1 MEEKTNEN
9 ISRWD
14 QFNLI
19 IDNQE
24 LDIKEKGLLLIL
36 FRFVN
41 YKTGYADPSRDLLK
55 KLYGTKRNETLDNVL
70 KSLINKKYILRESG
84 KGCKNRTKYKLLIGT
99 ENGSIPKN
107 VSITKNGGSIG
118 TENGTTIGTENGTQ
132 KENIKEKE
140 KKIIYKDLKFID
152 DVIDKVKI
160 TEEQYQKLIDKY
172 SLDLVNKQIL
182 ALDNYIANGK
192 GKKYKEHYR
201 VLNLW
206 CQKDNES
213 NRGNLTKNLIE
224 EEEKYI
230 TG

>member
-1 MEEKTNEN
+1 MEQKTKEN
-9 ISRWD
+9 IDRWE

-41 YKTGYADPSRDLLK
+41 CNTGYANPSRELLK

-99 ENGSIPKN
+99 ENVSIPKN
-107 VSITKNGGSIG
+107 VSIPRNVGP
-118 TENGTTIGTENGTQ
+118 IGTENGTQ
-132 KENIKEKE
+132 KENIKE

-160 TEEQYQKLIDKY
+160 TEEEYKKLIDKY
-172 SLDLVNKQIL
+172 SIELVDKQIL

-192 GKKYKEHYR
+192 GKKYKDHYR
-201 VLNLW
+201 ALNLW
-206 CQKDNES
+206 CKNNKEYS
-213 NRGNLTKNLIE
+213 TKNLME

-230 TG
+230 IG

>member
-1 MEEKTNEN
+1 MEQKTKEN
-9 ISRWD
+9 IDRWE

-41 YKTGYADPSRDLLK
+41 CNTGYANPSRELLK
-55 KLYGTKRNETLDNVL
+55 KLYGTKRNETLDNIL

-107 VSITKNGGSIG
+107 VSIPKNGGPIG
-118 TENGTTIGTENGTQ
+118 TENGPTIGTENGTQ

-140 KKIIYKDLKFID
+140 KKIVYKDLKFID
-152 DVIDKVKI
+152 DVIDKVMI
-160 TEEQYQKLIDKY
+160 TEEEYKKLIDKY
-172 SLDLVNKQIL
+172 SIELVNKQIL

-192 GKKYKEHYR
+192 GQKYKDHYR
-201 VLNLW
+201 ALNLW
-206 CQKDNES
+206 CKNEVKHNKEYS
-213 NRGNLTKNLIE
+213 TKNLME

-230 TG
+230 IG

>member
-1 MEEKTNEN
+1 MEQKTKEN
-9 ISRWD
+9 IDRWE

-41 YKTGYADPSRDLLK
+41 CNTGYANPSRELLK
-55 KLYGTKRNETLDNVL
+55 KLYGTKRNETLDNIL

-99 ENGSIPKN
+99 ENG
-107 VSITKNGGSIG
+107 
-118 TENGTTIGTENGTQ
+118 TQ

-140 KKIIYKDLKFID
+140 KKIVYKDLKFID
-152 DVIDKVKI
+152 DVIDKVMI
-160 TEEQYQKLIDKY
+160 TEEEYKKLIDKY
-172 SLDLVNKQIL
+172 SIELVNKQIL

-192 GKKYKEHYR
+192 GKKYKDHYR
-201 VLNLW
+201 ALNLW
-206 CQKDNES
+206 CKNEVKNNKEYS
-213 NRGNLTKNLIE
+213 TKNLVE

-230 TG
+230 IG